1 MAQLLRKIL
10 PVVPLR
16 SKPYDDDEDDK
27 NNPEYSFAV
36 EYSGPPISSDIPLA
50 SPIVVD
56 QIPIAVTVASPSLLR
71 DRSLPVIQPTEKS
84 TPGGRRRLK
93 EPELSSEPTLRSNS
107 LTNPGASLTGP
118 NVSCESQSLVDSS
131 GDVGCATGD
140 YSQPKSVNGV
150 RSSSKF
156 RSPDAQDNSSD
167 VIRSSAKLNSLD
179 RHDNLCVILKLSD
192 GSEEGADAGLQNGIN
207 PANLDLTDSGLSSHE
222 HTSKFFSCNEGYFG
236 DEETPSNVRGSSV
249 VISDDPET
257 SDIVH
262 EESDNSE
269 SVHVRAKAERYGKKS
284 SCCQCLQEYQ
294 SLEMEVCIVCDTMYC
309 CNCVVRAMGST
320 PEGRKCFSCV
330 DSRLDVCMPMSS
342 NGVGSSGKSN
352 SLNCHDNMPANN
364 ELPDNRNDGANAGFH
379 DYMNPAN
386 SESTESDVSSY
397 SVSSEVFSCKEE
409 GFNNEETP
417 GHVRRP
423 SVVTFRDPDPSD
435 TVYEES
441 DYSEVESIH
450 ERPKAVRP
458 GKKGSCYRC
467 LKGNRFTEKDFCI
480 VCGAKYC
487 SNCVLKAMR
496 SMPEGRK
503 CVTCIGFS
511 VDDSKR
517 RNLGKCSRMLK
528 RLLTETEVKQIM
540 RSEISCE
547 ANQLPPERVFVNGE
561 PLSQKELVILLSCP
575 NPPKNLNPGTYWYD
589 KVLGFWGEEGH
600 RPCQII
606 SPQMN
611 VGGQI
616 MKNASNGNTNV
627 MINNREITR
636 RELWMLKLAGVQCEG
651 QPHFWVST
659 DGSYLEE
666 RMRDIKG
673 RIWDKSTIKL
683 VCALLSLPTPPDSE
697 NPHGNEVNGVNPC
710 EQQRLIKLF
719 LLGEHKSGTSTIYKQ
734 PACVVILLLVLSFL
748 GLQDFKRKD
757 VVDHAKLLFKVPF
770 SEEERQNIK
779 FMIQSNLYF
788 YIGILLEG
796 RERFEEESLFGKGKR
811 QVIDEPGQIDDKMMY
826 SISPRL
832 KSFSDWLL
840 KVMASGNLE
849 AIFPA
854 ATREYAP
861 FIEELWRDAG
871 FQATYNRRNEL
882 DMLPRHATYFLERT
896 GYEPSD
902 MDILYAEGIT
912 SSNGLSSMVFSL
924 PEQTQENSIS
934 DSSNQNDPL
943 LSYQLIRVHPRSLGE
958 NCKWLQMF
966 EDVDMILFCVSLTDY
981 DEYFE
986 DSKGFLTNKMLASR
1000 QLFQNIV
1007 IHPTFNQKNFLLILN
1022 KYDMFGEKIEEVPL
1036 SRCEWFEDFNPA
1048 IEVFYHSTGRRNN
1061 NAPLALYAAHYIAEK
1076 FKRLFD
1082 SLTGR
1087 KLFVSVV
1094 TALEPETVHEAL
1106 KYAKEILKWDEEEP
1120 FYTNIESTDYE
1131 ESTDDEASSPS

>member
-10 PVVPLR
+10 PIVPLR

-27 NNPEYSFAV
+27 NNAEYSFAI

-56 QIPIAVTVASPSLLR
+56 QIPMAVTVASPSLLS
-71 DRSLPVIQPTEKS
+71 DRSLPVIQPIVKS
-84 TPGGRRRLK
+84 TPVDRRRLK
-93 EPELSSEPTLRSNS
+93 EPELSSEPTLHSNS
-107 LTNPGASLTGP
+107 FTNSGVSLTVP

-131 GDVGCATGD
+131 GDVGCAIGD

-150 RSSSKF
+150 RNSSKF
-156 RSPDAQDNSSD
+156 RSPDAQDNSSNG
-167 VIRSSAKLNSLD
+167 IRSSVKLHSLD
-179 RHDNLCVILKLSD
+179 CHDNSCVILKLSD

-207 PANLDLTDSGLSSHE
+207 PANSDSTDSGLSSHE
-222 HTSKFFSCNEGYFG
+222 HTSKFFSRKEGYFG

-294 SLEMEVCIVCDTMYC
+294 SLEMEVCIVCDAMYC

-320 PEGRKCFSCV
+320 PEGRKCVSCV
-330 DSRLDVCMPMSS
+330 DSRLHGCMPMSS
-342 NGVGSSGKSN
+342 NGIGSSGKSN

-386 SESTESDVSSY
+386 SESTESDVSSH

-409 GFNNEETP
+409 GFNKEETP
-417 GHVRRP
+417 GHVRKP

-435 TVYEES
+435 AVYEES
-441 DYSEVESIH
+441 DYLEVESIH

-467 LKGNRFTEKDFCI
+467 LKGNRFTEKEVCI

-487 SNCVLKAMR
+487 SNCVLRAMG

-511 VDDSKR
+511 MDDSKR

-540 RSEISCE
+540 RSEISCK

-561 PLSQKELVILLSCP
+561 HLSQKELVILLSCP
-575 NPPKNLNPGTYWYD
+575 NPPKKLNPGTYWYD
-589 KVLGFWGEEGH
+589 KVLGFWGKEGH

-606 SPQMN
+606 SPQLN

-627 MINNREITR
+627 MINNRVITR
-636 RELWMLKLAGVQCEG
+636 RELWLLKLAGVQCEG
-651 QPHFWVST
+651 QPHFWVSA
-659 DGSYLEE
+659 DGSYTEE
-666 RMRDIKG
+666 GMKNVKG

-683 VCALLSLPTPPDSE
+683 LCAFLSLPTPPDSE
-697 NPHGNEVNGVNPC
+697 NPCGNEVNGVNQC
-710 EQQRLIKLF
+710 EQQRPINLL

-734 PACVVILLLVLSFL
+734 
-748 GLQDFKRKD
+748 
-757 VVDHAKLLFKVPF
+757 AKLLFKVPF

-796 RERFEEESLFGKGKR
+796 RERFEAESLFGKGKR
-811 QVIDEPGQIDDKMMY
+811 QVIDEPGPSGQIDDKMMY

-882 DMLPRHATYFLERT
+882 DMLPRHATYFLERAVEISKT

-902 MDILYAEGIT
+902 MDILYAEEIT
-912 SSNGLSSMVFSL
+912 STNGLLSMLFSL

-934 DSSNQNDPL
+934 DSSDQNDPL

-966 EDVDMILFCVSLTDY
+966 EDADMVLFCVSLTAY

-1022 KYDMFGEKIEEVPL
+1022 KYDMLEEKIEEVPL
-1036 SRCEWFEDFNPA
+1036 SRCEWFEDFNPV
-1048 IEVFYHSTGRRNN
+1048 ISHNHHSTSRRTSNT
-1061 NAPLALYAAHYIAEK
+1061 PLAVSAAHYIAVK

-1094 TALEPETVHEAL
+1094 TALEPETVDEAL
-1106 KYAKEILKWDEEEP
+1106 KYAKEILKWEEEEP
-1120 FYTNIESTDYE
+1120 VYTNIESTDYE
-1131 ESTDDEASSPS
+1131 ASSSS

>member
-27 NNPEYSFAV
+27 NNTEYSFAI

-56 QIPIAVTVASPSLLR
+56 QIPIAVTVASPSLLS
-71 DRSLPVIQPTEKS
+71 DRSLPVIQPIVKS
-84 TPGGRRRLK
+84 TPVDRRRSK

-107 LTNPGASLTGP
+107 LTNSGVSLTVP

-150 RSSSKF
+150 RNSNKF
-156 RSPDAQDNSSD
+156 RSPDAQDNSSNG
-167 VIRSSAKLNSLD
+167 IRSSAKLNSLD
-179 RHDNLCVILKLSD
+179 CHDNSCVILKLSD

-207 PANLDLTDSGLSSHE
+207 PANSDSTDSGLSSHE
-222 HTSKFFSCNEGYFG
+222 HTSNLFSCKEGYFG

-269 SVHVRAKAERYGKKS
+269 SVHVRAKAERYEKKS

-294 SLEMEVCIVCDTMYC
+294 FLEMEVCIVCDAMYC

-320 PEGRKCFSCV
+320 PEGRKCVSCV
-330 DSRLDVCMPMSS
+330 DSRLHVCMPMSS
-342 NGVGSSGKSN
+342 NGIGSSGKSH
-352 SLNCHDNMPANN
+352 SLNCHDNMPVNN
-364 ELPDNRNDGANAGFH
+364 ELPDNRNDGANTGFH

-386 SESTESDVSSY
+386 SESTESDLSSH

-409 GFNNEETP
+409 GFNKEETP
-417 GHVRRP
+417 GHVRKP
-423 SVVTFRDPDPSD
+423 SIVTFRDPDPSD
-435 TVYEES
+435 AVYEES

-450 ERPKAVRP
+450 ERPKAVRL

-467 LKGNRFTEKDFCI
+467 SKGNRFTEKEFCI

-487 SNCVLKAMR
+487 SNCVLRAMG

-540 RSEISCE
+540 ISEISCK

-561 PLSQKELVILLSCP
+561 PLSQKELFILLGCP
-575 NPPKNLNPGTYWYD
+575 NPPKKLNPGTYWYD
-589 KVLGFWGEEGH
+589 KVLGYWGEEGH

-606 SPQMN
+606 SPQLN

-651 QPHFWVST
+651 QPHFWVSA
-659 DGSYLEE
+659 DGSYTEE
-666 RMRDIKG
+666 GMKNEKG

-683 VCALLSLPTPPDSE
+683 VCAFLSLPTPPDSE
-697 NPHGNEVNGVNPC
+697 NPRGNEVNGVNQC
-710 EQQRLIKLF
+710 EQQRLINLL

-734 PACVVILLLVLSFL
+734 
-748 GLQDFKRKD
+748 
-757 VVDHAKLLFKVPF
+757 AKLLFKVPF

-796 RERFEEESLFGKGKR
+796 RERFEAESLFGKGKR
-811 QVIDEPGQIDDKMMY
+811 QVIDEPGPSGQIDDKMMY
-826 SISPRL
+826 SISTRL

-882 DMLPRHATYFLERT
+882 DMLPRHATYFLERAVEISRT

-1022 KYDMFGEKIEEVPL
+1022 KYDMLEEKIEEVPL
-1036 SRCEWFEDFNPA
+1036 SRCEWFEDFNPV
-1048 IEVFYHSTGRRNN
+1048 ISHNHHSTSRRTSNT
-1061 NAPLALYAAHYIAEK
+1061 PLAVSAAHYIAVK

-1094 TALEPETVHEAL
+1094 TALEPETVDEAL
-1106 KYAKEILKWDEEEP
+1106 KYAKEILKWEEEEP
-1120 FYTNIESTDYE
+1120 VYTNIESTDYE
-1131 ESTDDEASSPS
+1131 ASSSA